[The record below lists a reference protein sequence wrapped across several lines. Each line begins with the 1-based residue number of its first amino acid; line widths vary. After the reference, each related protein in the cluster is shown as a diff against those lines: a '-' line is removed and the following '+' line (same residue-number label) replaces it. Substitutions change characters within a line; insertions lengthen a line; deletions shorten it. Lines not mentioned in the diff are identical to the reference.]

1 MIMYKQLKDI
11 DGNILNMVVRLS
23 DLAYIPF
30 SLDNVDYQAYLAW
43 VAEGNT
49 PEPAE
54 NT

>member
-30 SLDNVDYQAYLAW
+30 DEANTDYQAYLKW
-43 VAEGNT
+43 VADGNT
-49 PEPAE
+49 PEAAE
-54 NT
+54 